1 MDGSNPNLAAPGFIK
16 MVPNPALNQMAI
28 DAKVSGT
35 ITFIYLVSDMGG
47 VDELWLAKPLGAN
60 LDESA
65 AKTSREDMFK
75 PATLNGK
82 PVGTPLVRTI
92 PVN

>member
-1 MDGSNPNLAAPGFIK
+1 
-16 MVPNPALNQMAI
+16 MVPNPALNKMAI
-28 DAKVSGT
+28 NAKLSGT
-35 ITFIYLVSDMGG
+35 ITFIYLVSDMGR
-47 VDELWLAKPLGAN
+47 VDELWLAKPFGD

-65 AKTSREDMFK
+65 AKTSRRRHVK

-82 PVGTPLVRTI
+82 PIGTPLVRTI